1 MLKKLLKHPYI
12 IGGIIAFLILFFVG
26 VFALEVSV
34 GESLLGSA
42 VLTVVGVGGIW
53 WKQEIWP

>member
-12 IGGIIAFLILFFVG
+12 IGGIICFLILFFVG
-26 VFALEVSV
+26 VFGIEASV

-42 VLTVVGVGGIW
+42 VLTIVGVGGYW
-53 WKQEIWP
+53 WKEKVWP